1 MRLSPSAHLDTFCRD
16 RLPAPDQWPEFRFDL
31 PELHYPERLNC
42 AVELLDATAARDGAD
57 RPCLHSAGGTGA
69 GGTGAG
75 GTGAGGTGPSGTWTY
90 GEVVRRTNQ
99 LAQVLTED
107 FGLRPGNRVLLRGPN
122 APWLAVAWLAVIKAG
137 GVAVTTMALLRPRE
151 IATIVGLTQPSLA
164 LCDHRFA
171 GDLAAGAP
179 ALTTLHYG
187 PGLDGTDEPGD
198 LAARCAAKDGTF
210 TAVDTAADDVAML
223 ASTSGTTG
231 QPKVAMHFHR
241 DVLATA
247 DTFSRYMIKPRS
259 DDVFTGTPPLGFTY
273 GLGGLLLF
281 PLRAGASTLLIER
294 ATPAELADMI
304 AAHGV
309 TVLSTAPTAYR
320 AMLAAGKASSL
331 KNLRRC
337 VSAGEHLPKSV
348 WEEFRQ
354 ATGIAIIDGIGST
367 EMLHVF
373 IAAADDDIRPGS
385 TGKAVPGYRATILD
399 ENGDEVSDGEP
410 GWLAVQGPTGCRY
423 LSDERQRNYVRH
435 GWNITGDTYIR
446 DADGYYWFQA
456 RSDDMIISA
465 GYNIAG
471 PEVEE
476 ALLSH
481 PDVLEVAVIGA
492 PNPGRGMIVQAF
504 VVLRQGVVPDAAKVT
519 ELQEFAKQSIA
530 PYKYPRTVEFVTEL
544 PKTISGKTQRYRLR
558 QMAEAKLQARSG

>member
-1 MRLSPSAHLDTFCRD
+1 MRLSDSAHLDTFCRD
-16 RLPAPDQWPEFRFDL
+16 RLPPLVQWPEFRFDL
-31 PELHYPERLNC
+31 PELNYPERLNC
-42 AVELLDATAARDGAD
+42 AAELLDVTAARDGAD
-57 RPCLHSAGGTGA
+57 RPCLLSPTE
-69 GGTGAG
+69 
-75 GTGAGGTGPSGTWTY
+75 TWTY
-90 GEVVRRTNQ
+90 GETVRRTNQ
-99 LAQVLTED
+99 LARVLTED
-107 FGLRPGNRVLLRGPN
+107 FGLRPGNRVMLRGPN
-122 APWLAVAWLAVIKAG
+122 APWLAAAWLAVIKAG

-151 IATIVGLTQPSLA
+151 IATIVGLTEPSLA

-171 GDLAAGAP
+171 ADLAAGAP
-179 ALTTLHYG
+179 GLTAIVYG
-187 PGLDGTDEPGD
+187 GDGPDD
-198 LAARCAAKDGTF
+198 LAGRCAAKDGTF
-210 TAVDTAADDVAML
+210 TPVDTAADDVAML

-247 DTFSRYMIKPRS
+247 DTFSKYLIKPHR

-294 ATPAELADMI
+294 ATPAELADAI

-320 AMLAAGKASSL
+320 AMLAAGKAPAL
-331 KNLRRC
+331 KQLRRC
-337 VSAGEHLPKSV
+337 VSAGEHLPRSV
-348 WEEFRQ
+348 WEDFRQ
-354 ATGIAIIDGIGST
+354 ATGLAIIDGIGST
-367 EMLHVF
+367 EMLHIF

-385 TGKAVPGYRATILD
+385 TGTAIPGYRATILD
-399 ENGDEVSDGEP
+399 ERGEEAPAGVP
-410 GWLAVQGPTGCRY
+410 GRLAVQGPTGCRY
-423 LSDERQRNYVRH
+423 LSDERQLTYVQH

-446 DADGYYWFQA
+446 DADGYFWYQA

-476 ALLSH
+476 ALLGH

-492 PNPGRGMIVQAF
+492 PDPGRGMVVQAY
-504 VVLRQGVVPDAAKVT
+504 VVLREGAAADPAKVA
-519 ELQEFAKQSIA
+519 ELQDFTKSSIA
-530 PYKYPRTVEFVTEL
+530 PYKYPRMIEFVSEL

-558 QMAEAKLQARSG
+558 QMAGEKLRARSG

>member
-1 MRLSPSAHLDTFCRD
+1 MWLSPSAHVDTFCRD
-16 RLPAPDQWPEFRFDL
+16 RLPPQDQWPEFLYDL
-31 PELHYPERLNC
+31 PQLRYPERLNC
-42 AVELLDATAARDGAD
+42 AAELLDATAAREGDD
-57 RPCLHSAGGTGA
+57 RPCLRSPAE
-69 GGTGAG
+69 
-75 GTGAGGTGPSGTWTY
+75 TWTY
-90 GEVVRRTNQ
+90 GDTVRRTNQ

-107 FGLRPGNRVLLRGPN
+107 FGLQPGNRVLLRGPN
-122 APWLAVAWLAVIKAG
+122 GPWLAAAWLAVIKAG
-137 GVAVTTMALLRPRE
+137 GVVVTTMALLRPRE
-151 IATIVGLTQPSLA
+151 IATIVGLTEPSLA
-164 LCDHRFA
+164 ICDYRFA
-171 GDLAAGAP
+171 EDLAAGAP
-179 ALTTLHYG
+179 ELTTIRYG
-187 PGLDGTDEPGD
+187 DPDDPEG
-198 LAARCAAKDGTF
+198 LAARCAAQDGAF
-210 TAVDTAADDVAML
+210 TPVLTAADDVAML

-241 DVLATA
+241 DVLATC
-247 DTFSRYMIKPRS
+247 DTFSHYLIKPHR

-273 GLGGLLLF
+273 GLGGLLLY
-281 PLRAGASTLLIER
+281 PLRSGASALLIER
-294 ATPAELADMI
+294 ATPTELADVI

-337 VSAGEHLPKSV
+337 ISAGEHLPKSV
-348 WEEFRQ
+348 WEDFRE

-367 EMLHVF
+367 EMLHIF
-373 IAAADDDIRPGS
+373 ICAADDDIRPGS
-385 TGKAVPGYRATILD
+385 TGKAVPGYQATILD
-399 ENGDEVSDGEP
+399 EDGADVPDGQP
-410 GWLAVQGPTGCRY
+410 GRLAVKGPTGCRY
-423 LSDERQRNYVRH
+423 LSDPRQRNYVQH

-446 DADGYYWFQA
+446 DADGYYWYQA

-476 ALLSH
+476 ALLGH

-492 PNPGRGMIVQAF
+492 PDADRTMIVQAY
-504 VVLRQGVVPDAAKVT
+504 VVLSDPAAASPDKAA

-530 PYKYPRTVEFVTEL
+530 PYKYPRVVEFVTEL

-558 QMAEAKLQARSG
+558 QLAEEKLRATPR

>member
-1 MRLSPSAHLDTFCRD
+1 MRLSDSAHLDTFCRD
-16 RLPAPDQWPEFRFDL
+16 RLPPQEQWPEFRFVL
-31 PELHYPERLNC
+31 PELNYPERLNC
-42 AVELLDATAARDGAD
+42 AAELLDTTAASVGYA
-57 RPCLHSAGGTGA
+57 RPCLSSPA
-69 GGTGAG
+69 
-75 GTGAGGTGPSGTWTY
+75 GTWTY
-90 GEVVRRTNQ
+90 GQAIRHTNQ

-107 FGLRPGNRVLLRGPN
+107 FGLQPGNRVLLRGPN
-122 APWLAVAWLAVIKAG
+122 NPWLAAAWLAVIKAG

-151 IATIVGLTQPSLA
+151 IATIAGLTEPSLA
-164 LCDHRFA
+164 ICDHRFA
-171 GDLAAGAP
+171 EDLAAGAP
-179 ALTTLHYG
+179 ELTTLHYG
-187 PGLDGTDEPGD
+187 GEGPDD
-198 LAARCAAKDGTF
+198 LTARCAAKDGTF
-210 TAVDTAADDVAML
+210 TPVDTAADDVAML

-247 DTFSRYMIKPRS
+247 DTFSKYLIRPRPN
-259 DDVFTGTPPLGFTY
+259 DVFTGTPPLGFTY

-294 ATPAELADMI
+294 ATPAELADAI

-320 AMLAAGKASSL
+320 AMLAAGKAPAL
-331 KNLRRC
+331 KNLQRC

-348 WEEFRQ
+348 WEEFRE
-354 ATGIAIIDGIGST
+354 ATGLAIIDGIGST
-367 EMLHVF
+367 EMLHIF
-373 IAAADDDIRPGS
+373 IASADRDIRPGS

-399 ENGDEVSDGEP
+399 EHGDELPDGEP
-410 GWLAVQGPTGCRY
+410 GRLAVQGPTGCRY
-423 LSDERQRNYVRH
+423 LSDERQRTYVQH

-446 DADGYYWFQA
+446 DADGYFWYQA

-476 ALLSH
+476 ALLGH

-492 PNPGRGMIVQAF
+492 PDPGRGMVVQAY
-504 VVLRQGVVPDAAKVT
+504 VVLREGAAADPAKAA
-519 ELQEFAKQSIA
+519 ELQDFTKASIA
-530 PYKYPRTVEFVTEL
+530 PYKYPRVIEFVSEL

-558 QMAEAKLQARSG
+558 QMAGEKLQARSG

>member
-16 RLPAPDQWPEFRFDL
+16 RLPPQDQWPEFRFVL
-31 PELHYPERLNC
+31 PELNYPERLNC
-42 AVELLDATAARDGAD
+42 AAELLDKTAARVGRG
-57 RPCLHSAGGTGA
+57 RPCLLSATE
-69 GGTGAG
+69 
-75 GTGAGGTGPSGTWTY
+75 TWSY
-90 GEVVRRTNQ
+90 GNTIRRTNQ
-99 LAQVLTED
+99 LARVLTED

-122 APWLAVAWLAVIKAG
+122 NPWLAATWLAVVKAG
-137 GVAVTTMALLRPRE
+137 GVAVTTMALLRARE
-151 IATIVGLTQPSLA
+151 IATIVELTEPSLA
-164 LCDHRFA
+164 ICDHRFA
-171 GDLAAGAP
+171 ADLAAGTP
-179 ALTTLHYG
+179 ALTALLYG
-187 PGLDGTDEPGD
+187 DDTPGD
-198 LAARCAAKDGTF
+198 LTAACAAKDGTF

-247 DTFSRYMIKPRS
+247 DTFSKYLIKPHR

-294 ATPAELADMI
+294 ATPAELADAI

-309 TVLSTAPTAYR
+309 TVLSTAPIAYR
-320 AMLAAGKASSL
+320 AMLAAGKAPAL
-331 KNLRRC
+331 KNLQRC

-348 WEEFRQ
+348 WEEFRE
-354 ATGIAIIDGIGST
+354 ATGLTIIDGIGST
-367 EMLHVF
+367 EMLHIF
-373 IAAADDDIRPGS
+373 IAAADRDIRPGS

-399 ENGDEVSDGEP
+399 DNGNEVPDGQP
-410 GWLAVQGPTGCRY
+410 GRLAVQGPTGCRY
-423 LSDERQRNYVRH
+423 LSDERQRTYVQH
-435 GWNITGDTYIR
+435 GWNITGDTYVR
-446 DADGYYWFQA
+446 DADGYLWFQA

-476 ALLSH
+476 ALLGH
-481 PDVLEVAVIGA
+481 PDVIEVAVVGA
-492 PNPGRGMIVQAF
+492 PDAGRGMIVQAF
-504 VVLRQGVVPDAAKVT
+504 VVLREGAAPDAAKVA
-519 ELQEFAKQSIA
+519 ELQDFAKQSIA

-544 PKTISGKTQRYRLR
+544 PKTITGKTQRFRLR
-558 QMAEAKLQARSG
+558 EMAEDKLRTRPV